1 MPIQIII
8 EKCTG
13 CALCIKACP
22 FDAIRI
28 MDKSG
33 DSGLASSSQSHK
45 LESSGLASSSQSH
58 KLESSGLA
66 SSSQSHKRA
75 LIDLNKC
82 NLCGACLPACKLKA
96 ILIEKPEA
104 KGEKPELKEYKGVWV
119 FIEQKK
125 SKIQSV
131 SYELLGK
138 ASELARKLD
147 TYVGAVLLGNSIGGQ
162 SDELFWYGA
171 DTAYVI
177 EAPELAN
184 FQDEPYTNVLVK
196 LIQKYKPEIFLCG
209 ATSIGRSL
217 ISRVAVRINT
227 GLTADCTGLDIEPD
241 KKILLQTRPAF
252 GGNIMAT
259 IITPNHRPQMA
270 TVRHKVMQ
278 PMEAD
283 KRRKGKIIRESFDG
297 ALLSSRTKL
306 LDIIEEVE
314 SLVNLAEADIIVS
327 GGRGMAAPENFKLL
341 EELAHVLGAAV
352 GASRAAV
359 DSGWMPYSH
368 QVGQTGRTVAPK
380 IYIACGI
387 SGQIQ
392 HLVGMQSSK
401 IIVAINKDPDAPIF
415 KVATYG
421 IVGNLF
427 QIIPALTKKFK
438 ETRKK

>member
-28 MDKSG
+28 
-33 DSGLASSSQSHK
+33 
-45 LESSGLASSSQSH
+45 LEKKAV
-58 KLESSGLA
+58 
-66 SSSQSHKRA
+66 
-75 LIDLNKC
+75 IDLNKC
-82 NLCGACLPACKLKA
+82 NLCGACVPACKLKA
-96 ILIEKPEA
+96 ILLERPVTKVEKPDT
-104 KGEKPELKEYKGVWV
+104 KGYKGILV
-119 FIEQKK
+119 FIEQKLG
-125 SKIQSV
+125 KIQSV

-138 ASELARKLD
+138 AHELAKKLNCQ
-147 TYVGAVLLGNSIGGQ
+147 VNGVLIGHNL
-162 SDELFWYGA
+162 DELDELIWHGA
-171 DTAYVI
+171 DNIYLV

-184 FQDEPYTNVLVK
+184 FQDEPYTNILVK
-196 LIQKYKPEIFLCG
+196 LIEKYKPEIVLCG
-209 ATSIGRSL
+209 ASAIGRSL
-217 ISRVAVRINT
+217 ISRVAVKIKA
-227 GLTADCTGLDIEPD
+227 GLTADCTGLDIDPE

-259 IITPNHRPQMA
+259 IVSPDYRPQMA
-270 TVRHKVMQ
+270 TVRHKVFE
-278 PMEAD
+278 PMPAD
-283 KRRKGKIIRESFDG
+283 KKRKGKIIRESFDG
-297 ALLSSRTKL
+297 SLYASRTKL

-314 SLVNLAEADIIVS
+314 TLVNLSEADIIIS
-327 GGRGMAAPENFKLL
+327 GGRGMGGGENFKIL
-341 EELAHVLGAAV
+341 EELAHVIGAAM

-401 IIVAINKDPDAPIF
+401 IIVAINKDPEAPIF

-421 IVGNLF
+421 IVGDLF
-427 QIIPALTKKFK
+427 QVVPLLTKKFK
-438 ETRKK
+438 EALKK

>member
-1 MPIQIII
+1 MPIQVIL

-13 CALCIKACP
+13 CSLCVKVCP

-28 MDKSG
+28 MDKKAP
-33 DSGLASSSQSHK
+33 L
-45 LESSGLASSSQSH
+45 
-58 KLESSGLA
+58 
-66 SSSQSHKRA
+66 
-75 LIDLNKC
+75 DLNKC
-82 NLCGACLPACKLKA
+82 TLCGACVPSCKFKA
-96 ILIEKPEA
+96 ILLEKPQSKCA
-104 KGEKPELKEYKGVWV
+104 PANIKDYKGVWV
-119 FIEQKK
+119 FIEQKNGK
-125 SKIQSV
+125 VQSV
-131 SYELLGK
+131 AYELLGK
-138 ASELARKLD
+138 AHELAAKLNTQVSGVLIGDKLD
-147 TYVGAVLLGNSIGGQ
+147 DQL
-162 SDELFWYGA
+162 DELIWHGA
-171 DTAYVI
+171 DNIYLV

-184 FQDEPYTNVLVK
+184 FQDEPYTNILVK
-196 LIQKYKPEIFLCG
+196 LINKYKPEIVLCG

-217 ISRVAVRINT
+217 VSRVAITVDA
-227 GLTADCTGLDIEPD
+227 GLTADCTGLDIDPQ

-259 IITPNHRPQMA
+259 IISPNHRPQMS

-278 PMEAD
+278 PMSPD
-283 KRRKGKIIRESFDG
+283 KHRKGKIIKETFDSSLY
-297 ALLSSRTKL
+297 ASRTKL

-314 SLVNLAEADIIVS
+314 SLVNIAEADIIVS
-327 GGRGMAAPENFKLL
+327 GGRGMGAPENFKLL
-341 EELAHVLGAAV
+341 EDLAHVLGAAV

-401 IIVAINKDPDAPIF
+401 IIIAINKDPDAPIF

-421 IVGNLF
+421 IVGDVF
-427 QIIPALTKKFK
+427 QILPVLTKKFK
-438 ETRKK
+438 EILKK